1 MTELVS
7 LPGGRFRMGSDRH
20 YPEEAPVREV
30 ELSAFRIERHPV
42 TNARFAAFVADTGH
56 VTTAEQHPD
65 PRLYPGADPV
75 VVLGG
80 HSQSPGELGQHR
92 IQLRHGR
99 YCARPAS
106 MPQPSP
112 RVPAGPARLGG

>member
-1 MTELVS
+1 MFEKLG
-7 LPGGRFRMGSDRH
+7 LCALHRIDPERGKHCDKGGF
-20 YPEEAPVREV
+20 
-30 ELSAFRIERHPV
+30 
-42 TNARFAAFVADTGH
+42 GH
-56 VTTAEQHPD
+56 
-65 PRLYPGADPV
+65 LYPGADPV

-106 MPQPSP
+106 VPQPSP